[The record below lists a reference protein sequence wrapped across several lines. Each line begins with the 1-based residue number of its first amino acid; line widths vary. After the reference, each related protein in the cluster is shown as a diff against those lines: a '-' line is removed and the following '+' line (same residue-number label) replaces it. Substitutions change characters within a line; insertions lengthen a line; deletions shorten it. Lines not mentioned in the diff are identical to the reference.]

1 MYILG
6 FETTGPIGSVAIIDL
21 DKVSPDGYLMGDD
34 AICMKTTD
42 EPMSHLKNVM
52 SLAKELLEEKGIS
65 TCKGFSGEPVCLDEV
80 DAGESTDSQ
89 QQIAAVAASIGPG
102 SFTGIRIGVTEARAM
117 AQALGV
123 PAISVP
129 TLEVFREH
137 TFEKEQRLEK
147 KVSAF
152 DRECEGTRCDDS
164 SREYAGGRVC
174 GIEYEKP
181 VVAAIL
187 NARRGQVYGAIYGPE
202 GEIIKEPGPYM
213 LTDILEITDKYQ
225 NAVFYGDG
233 VDAYQ
238 TQLTEGGKNGPL
250 ISGVKDNTRDE
261 DANCENACF
270 DFEGFR
276 RFLVA
281 ESRRYQTA
289 DLVVLIAAKK
299 YMVGDTVAAEE
310 LLPDYMRLAEAEQKL
325 NDGTLQKLREAKMA
339 RMRHK

>member
-65 TCKGFSGEPVCLDEV
+65 TCKGFSGETVYVDEV
-80 DAGESTDSQ
+80 DAAESTDSQ

-137 TFEKEQRLEK
+137 TFEKDQRLEK
-147 KVSAF
+147 KVPAF

-174 GIEYEKP
+174 GSEYEKP

-202 GEIIKEPGPYM
+202 GDIIKEPGPYM

-225 NAVFYGDG
+225 NVAFYGDG

-238 TQLTEGGKNGPL
+238 TQLTEGSKNE
-250 ISGVKDNTRDE
+250 S
-261 DANCENACF
+261 
-270 DFEGFR
+270 
-276 RFLVA
+276 FLVA

-299 YMVGDTVAAEE
+299 YMAGDTVAAEE